1 MTEIATQLALVAGVL
16 ATLFIG
22 PGIAIAF
29 LLIRKKRRRA
39 QRRSPI
45 GSDLLRPA
53 GHTVREQLEE
63 ASTDLIWDVLILCVI
78 PLVLLSTYLAQ
89 AHVRG
94 LANMRGLV
102 PVYVLIVVAFIAWTV
117 RKLIKTGERLDN
129 LRAGFDAELAVG
141 QELDQLML
149 QGARVFHDFPAEGFN
164 IDHIVISTSGV
175 FAIETK
181 GYTKPG
187 DMSGKEAAK
196 VIFDGKVL
204 KFPTWTT
211 GEPIE
216 QAERQAQWLSKW
228 ASSATGEPVLAW
240 PVVALPGWFVERTGR
255 SIVRV
260 YSGRALGTLLN
271 SGSGHAVSPQAMQR
285 IAHQVEQRCRTVVTM
300 HVPRRIVPD
309 DDLFDLAGPSLH
321 RLPAQG
327 PDRK

>member
-1 MTEIATQLALVAGVL
+1 MTEFAVQLVLVAGIL

-53 GHTVREQLEE
+53 GHTVREQLDE
-63 ASTDLIWDVLILCVI
+63 ALSDLIWDVLLLT
-78 PLVLLSTYLAQ
+78 LVPMVFLAIFLAQ
-89 AHVRG
+89 GHAIG
-94 LANMRGLV
+94 LDRVIALA
-102 PVYVLIVVAFIAWTV
+102 PIYVITAMLFIAGMIRKMV
-117 RKLIKTGERLDN
+117 RSGEQIDR

-141 QELDQLML
+141 QELDQLMRK
-149 QGARVFHDFPAEGFN
+149 GAVVYHDFPAEGFN
-164 IDHIVISTSGV
+164 IDHIVISLQGV

-187 DMSGKEAAK
+187 HVSGKEGAK
-196 VIFDGKVL
+196 VTFDGKVL
-204 KFPTWTT
+204 KFPTWST
-211 GEPIE
+211 GEPVA
-216 QAERQAQWLSKW
+216 QAERQAQWLSTW
-228 ASSATGEPVLAW
+228 ASHATGEPVLAW

-271 SGSGHAVSPQAMQR
+271 SGSAQAVSPQAVQR
-285 IAHQVEQRCRTVVTM
+285 IAHQVEQRCRTVVPTY
-300 HVPRRIVPD
+300 RRDV
-309 DDLFDLAGPSLH
+309 G
-321 RLPAQG
+321 
-327 PDRK
+327 KK